1 MGKIGRMFKMLDRR
15 KVKFLLKWVKNL
27 DLNLPKSDGHLK
39 LSDKEALLSTI
50 AESSKSSILLTA
62 RADLG

>member
-27 DLNLPKSDGHLK
+27 DLNLPKSDSHLK
-39 LSDKEALLSTI
+39 LSDKEALV
-50 AESSKSSILLTA
+50 LLQKA
-62 RADLG
+62 VNQAS